1 MGEDLKNIPWKV
13 KLWKWLP
20 MSRVD
25 SVGKAL
31 NLGVVILETHGA
43 VSCDGT
49 SIDVAKMDK

>member
-1 MGEDLKNIPWKV
+1 
-13 KLWKWLP
+13 

-49 SIDVAKMDK
+49 SIDVAKWTNRSNWGL